1 MGPSAA
7 KVMMAFSCVT
17 CSMFWY
23 SFSRLWTDHGQ
34 TVSMHEVQSLP
45 DFSGCVLFLT
55 LQLGWTRSLAAGGDN
70 CYCMLGIS
78 QPVAVNALYELAASE
93 RAFYQELVKIN
104 SNLLKPLTK
113 SGEVFFFF
121 LFSFLFLFYFM
132 NWYFM
137 TCTCADT
144 FFFCLHL
151 EHFWCLM

>member
-1 MGPSAA
+1 
-7 KVMMAFSCVT
+7 
-17 CSMFWY
+17 
-23 SFSRLWTDHGQ
+23 
-34 TVSMHEVQSLP
+34 MHEVQSLP

-113 SGEVFFFF
+113 SGEVFFF

-132 NWYFM
+132 N
-137 TCTCADT
+137 
-144 FFFCLHL
+144 
-151 EHFWCLM
+151 